1 MKYIKTYESFKSTK
15 YSKIE
20 EGLLGNLFGKLKNK
34 LSLGFSKMFGSA
46 SEVDKIISEYKNE
59 ILKTQEQKKLL
70 LKNYGSYLKSVK
82 DGGEKDENKIKQ
94 IKEQYKKVDTNT
106 NKQLGIVKQKFDL
119 KLNAIVKE
127 EKNPKIKDFIEL
139 KKLELQQELLQDE
152 LSFILKDNGLKEEDL
167 KDDSFF
173 QDLSKAITIKIE
185 DNNKKQEENKKSLS
199 EESSDNKEVSEF
211 NFEEAKKD
219 PKNYKWED
227 SKFVK
232 DYKFEAG
239 EEIKYLKSDGLGD
252 DGKGTT
258 AWVMDKQEDN
268 DGNPVKGGE
277 VRVTTNKEDKENKG
291 FVIAKSKVISTV
303 KDDKA
308 KEEKSKEEPKEE
320 PKEESEL

>member
-1 MKYIKTYESFKSTK
+1 MKYIRTFESFKYDK
-15 YSKIE
+15 YNKVD
-20 EGLLGNLFGKLKNK
+20 EGIFGSLFGKLKDK
-34 LSLGFSKMFGSA
+34 VSLGFSKMFGSSA
-46 SEVDKIISEYKNE
+46 KIDKLIEEYKNE
-59 ILKTQEQKKLL
+59 ILKAQEQKRLL

-82 DGGEKDENKIKQ
+82 DGGEKDENKL
-94 IKEQYKKVDTNT
+94 KEVQTNYKKVDTNT
-106 NKQLGIVKQKFDL
+106 NKQLEIIKQKFDI
-119 KLNAIVKE
+119 KFNGIVKE
-127 EKNPKIKDFIEL
+127 EKNPKIKDFITL
-139 KKLELQQELLQDE
+139 KKLEMQQELLKDE
-152 LSFILKDNGLKEEDL
+152 LQVIFTDSGLKEEDV
-167 KDDSFF
+167 KDDPFF
-173 QDLSKAITIKIE
+173 QQLSKGVETKMSDIS
-185 DNNKKQEENKKSLS
+185 KKVEEEKNSLS
-199 EESSDNKEVSEF
+199 SESSEGGETKGFD
-211 NFEEAKKD
+211 FEAAKND

-277 VRVTTNKEDKENKG
+277 IRVTTNKEDKENKG

-303 KDDKA
+303 KDDKD